1 LVLAAALTRKAQ
13 LAAGL
18 YLRLF
23 FCVISGTI
31 FNVIMIIV
39 LKPGISRKQEATVL
53 KEIEDLGYRPHVMRG
68 VARTVIGAI
77 GDELTHQS
85 LETLVSAF
93 PRLVE
98 SVIPVQKR
106 YKFVSREAHPAD
118 STVRVGKHLIGGR
131 RFHVMAGPCSV
142 ESEKQLLKSAE
153 AVKAAGASIL
163 RGGAFKPRTSPYEFQ
178 GLGEKGLKLLAKA
191 RRETGLPV
199 ITELLS
205 EAHADLVAQYADII
219 QIGAR
224 NAQNF
229 QLLIAAAKTGKPILL
244 KRGLSMRIEEWLL
257 AGEYV
262 LANENPNLLFCERG
276 IRTFETYTRNTLDL
290 STIPII
296 KLESHCPIVIDPSQ
310 GAGRADL
317 VKAMCR
323 GAIAMGV
330 DALLIE
336 VHPNPAEALS
346 DSAQQLSLQ
355 GFRELMADIGPL
367 IEFCRR
373 DQ

>member
-1 LVLAAALTRKAQ
+1 
-13 LAAGL
+13 
-18 YLRLF
+18 
-23 FCVISGTI
+23 
-31 FNVIMIIV
+31 MIIV
-39 LKPGISRKQEATVL
+39 LKPKLSRKDETAVIR
-53 KEIEDLGYRPHVMRG
+53 EIRKLGYKPHIMRG

-85 LETLVSAF
+85 LESLPGMF
-93 PRLVE
+93 PNAIE
-98 SVIPVQKR
+98 SVMPVQKR

-118 STVRVGKHLIGGR
+118 SAITVLGNAIGGR
-131 RFHVMAGPCSV
+131 KFQVMAGPCSV
-142 ESEKQLLKSAE
+142 DSEKQLLTVAH
-153 AVKAAGASIL
+153 AVKAAGATIL

-178 GLGEKGLKLLAKA
+178 GLGLKGLKLLAKA
-191 RRETGLPV
+191 RRETGLGV

-205 EAHADLVAQYADII
+205 EDHAEMVAEFTDII

-229 QLLIAAAKTGKPILL
+229 QLLIAAARTGKPILL

-262 LANENPNLLFCERG
+262 LSNNNPNLLFCERG

-296 KLESHCPIVIDPSQ
+296 KKESHLPIVIDPSQ

-317 VKAMCR
+317 VAAMCK
-323 GAIAMGV
+323 GAVAMGA

-336 VHPNPAEALS
+336 VHPNPAEAWS
-346 DSAQQLSLQ
+346 DGAQQLSVALFARLMEDLKPFIAAA
-355 GFRELMADIGPL
+355 GRE
-367 IEFCRR
+367 
-373 DQ
+373 

>member
-1 LVLAAALTRKAQ
+1 
-13 LAAGL
+13 
-18 YLRLF
+18 
-23 FCVISGTI
+23 
-31 FNVIMIIV
+31 MIIV
-39 LKPGISRKQEATVL
+39 LKPGIGKKQEANIL
-53 KEIEDLGYRPHVMRG
+53 REIRKRGYKPHVMRG

-85 LETLVSAF
+85 LETLAMVF
-93 PRLVE
+93 PQVVE
-98 SVIPVQKR
+98 SVMPVQKR
-106 YKFVSREAHPAD
+106 YKFVCREGHPED
-118 STVRVGKHLIGGR
+118 TTIQVRQQVVGGKK
-131 RFHVMAGPCSV
+131 FQVMAGPCSV
-142 ESEKQLLKSAE
+142 ESEKQLLETAV
-153 AVKAAGASIL
+153 AVKEAGATIL

-178 GLGEKGLKLLAKA
+178 GLGEKGLRLLAKA
-191 RRETGLPV
+191 RRETGLAI

-205 EAHADLVAQYADII
+205 ENHAEMVAEYADIL

-244 KRGLSMRIEEWLL
+244 KRGLSMKVEEWLL

-262 LANENPNLLFCERG
+262 LANGNGNLMFCERG

-296 KLESHCPIVIDPSQ
+296 KKESHCPIVIDPSQ

-317 VKAMCR
+317 VKALCK
-323 GAIAMGV
+323 GAVAMGA

-336 VHPNPAEALS
+336 VHPNPAEAWS
-346 DSAQQLSLQ
+346 DGGQQVSLKVF
-355 GFRELMADIGPL
+355 GELMQELKPL
-367 IEFCRR
+367 IGAAGRE
-373 DQ
+373 

>member
-1 LVLAAALTRKAQ
+1 
-13 LAAGL
+13 
-18 YLRLF
+18 
-23 FCVISGTI
+23 
-31 FNVIMIIV
+31 MIIV
-39 LKPGISRKQEATVL
+39 LKPDISKEQESAVL
-53 KEIEDLGYRPHVMRG
+53 KEIRRRGYKPHVMRG

-85 LETLVSAF
+85 LETLAMVF
-93 PRLVE
+93 PGTVE
-98 SVIPVQKR
+98 SVMPVQKR
-106 YKFVSREAHPAD
+106 YKLVCREAHPEP
-118 STVRVGKHLIGGR
+118 STIRVREQIIGGKKVQ
-131 RFHVMAGPCSV
+131 VMAGPCSV
-142 ESEKQLLKSAE
+142 ESEEQLMKAAE
-153 AVKAAGASIL
+153 AVRAAGATIL

-191 RRETGLPV
+191 RQETGLAV

-205 EAHADLVAQYADII
+205 ENHADLVAEYTDIV

-244 KRGLSMRIEEWLL
+244 KRGLSMKIEEWLL

-262 LANENPNLLFCERG
+262 LANENCNLMFCERG

-290 STIPII
+290 SAVPII
-296 KLESHCPIVIDPSQ
+296 KQESHCPVVIDPSQ

-317 VKAMCR
+317 VKALCK
-323 GAIAMGV
+323 GAVAMGA

-336 VHPNPAEALS
+336 VHPNPAEAWS
-346 DSAQQLSLQ
+346 DGAQQVSLE
-355 GFRELMADIGPL
+355 GFAQLMRELRPL
-367 IEFCRR
+367 IAAVGRE
-373 DQ
+373 